1 MDGYVRG
8 DWQHEADSNY
18 FDDPVNQAAIEAAG
32 FERGY
37 DLFNASIGLTT
48 SNDISASFWVRNLTQ
63 EEFVTTAFPSVAQA
77 GSLSGYPNQ
86 PRTYGITLRKEF

>member
-1 MDGYVRG
+1 
-8 DWQHEADSNY
+8 
-18 FDDPVNQAAIEAAG
+18 VNQAAIEAAG